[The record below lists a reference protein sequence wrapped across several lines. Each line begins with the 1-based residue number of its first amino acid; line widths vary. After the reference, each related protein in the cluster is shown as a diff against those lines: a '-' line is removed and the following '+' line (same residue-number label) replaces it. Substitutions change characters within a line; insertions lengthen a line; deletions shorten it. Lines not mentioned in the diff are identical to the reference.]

1 MLCLLAKLDSDKVA
15 VVGSAEE
22 AGQAAAAGSCV
33 SLVVRE
39 GVQVGGEGPGT
50 GMGDTCRVGRPPKGA
65 PAPAG
70 GCCA

>member
-1 MLCLLAKLDSDKVA
+1 MLCLLAKLDADKVA

-39 GVQVGGEGPGT
+39 GVQVGGAQAGRADTYQSTKLRLEGPI
-50 GMGDTCRVGRPPKGA
+50 PQALP
-65 PAPAG
+65 
-70 GCCA
+70 